1 MVKTNRNL
9 LAPTLVSERLINAE
23 AGSREQQ
30 YRTYRACKPSAEAI
44 TVEPLR
50 PARRGSAD
58 QSGFADRGIRIVTL
72 ALGGGLGDD
81 LGCIA
86 ITHPMSRF
94 LHPMTQL
101 RQGPETDPHALL
113 QYVCL
118 FR

>member
-1 MVKTNRNL
+1 M
-9 LAPTLVSERLINAE
+9 PTRMLVRCVGGRLIVCLW
-23 AGSREQQ
+23 SRDASN
-30 YRTYRACKPSAEAI
+30 RWFT
-44 TVEPLR
+44 
-50 PARRGSAD
+50 
-58 QSGFADRGIRIVTL
+58 GFADRGIRIVTL